1 MIMMSSE
8 KELTDEQLT
17 SVTGGTGYE
26 QNGDWVINGQDV
38 NISQED
44 IAALT
49 AKDPSQLNSYE
60 KAVLEQ
66 AKKKGLI

>member
-1 MIMMSSE
+1 MMSSE

-26 QNGDWVINGQDV
+26 QNGDWVINVQNV
-38 NISQED
+38 NVSEED

>member
-1 MIMMSSE
+1 MMSSE

>member
-1 MIMMSSE
+1 MSSE

-17 SVTGGTGYE
+17 SVTGGIGYE
-26 QNGDWVINGQDV
+26 QNGDWVINGQSV
-38 NISQED
+38 NISEED

-49 AKDPSQLNSYE
+49 AKAPSQLNSYE
-60 KAVLEQ
+60 KAIFEQ